1 MSDIMAISRHRMGT
15 DGQGVTTLVGMH
27 GCPLNCK
34 YCINQGC
41 HENQTAR
48 ADYSPIELIDQLS
61 IDAPYFL
68 MSGGGIT
75 FGGGEPLLQAEFIRR
90 VCKFAPP
97 AWKISIE
104 TSLNYTWKSIQWLS
118 EVIDYW
124 IIDIK
129 EVDSQVYKEY
139 TGLDNHRVLENLKN
153 LVALVG
159 PEKVRIRY
167 PLIPEFN
174 NEEMREA
181 GIATLRRTIHPV
193 LTIEKF
199 TYLKVANTSDD
210 PDWMDDTLDD

>member
-15 DGQGVTTLVGMH
+15 DGHGVTTLVGMH

-61 IDAPYFL
+61 IDSPYFL

-90 VCKFAPP
+90 VCKLAPP
-97 AWKISIE
+97 AWKMSVE
-104 TSLNYTWKSIQWLS
+104 TSLNYTWKSVQWLS

-129 EVDSQVYKEY
+129 EVDPLVYKEY
-139 TGLDNHRVLENLKN
+139 TGLDNSRVLENLKK
-153 LVALVG
+153 LVELVG

-174 NEEMREA
+174 NDEIRNK
-181 GIATLRRTIHPV
+181 GIAVLKKTIHPD
-193 LTIEKF
+193 LSIEKF
-199 TYLKVANTSDD
+199 TYLKVANTADE
-210 PDWMDDTLDD
+210 PDWMDDILDD

>member
-15 DGQGVTTLVGMH
+15 DGYGVTTLVGMH
-27 GCPLNCK
+27 GCPLNCR

-41 HENQTAR
+41 HESQTAR

-61 IDAPYFL
+61 IDGPYFM

-75 FGGGEPLLQAEFIRR
+75 FGGGEPLLQAEFIRK
-90 VCKFAPP
+90 VCKLAPP
-97 AWKISIE
+97 AWKMSIE

-129 EVDSQVYKEY
+129 EVDPQVYKEY
-139 TGLDNHRVLENLKN
+139 TGLDNQRVLENLKN

-159 PEKVRIRY
+159 PEKVRVRY
-167 PLIPEFN
+167 PLMPEFN

-181 GIATLRRTIHPV
+181 GIATLRRKIHPD

-210 PDWMDDTLDD
+210 PDWMDDIPDD